1 MSNFNC
7 QNEVNMAKEPLKVL
21 QLFLESSSAMDKL
34 RCLTTTALSSV
45 TKNTLMGTHF
55 PS

>member
-1 MSNFNC
+1 MLNFIC
-7 QNEVNMAKEPLKVL
+7 QNEVNMANETLKVL

-34 RCLTTTALSSV
+34 RCLTTTALSPV
-45 TKNTLMGTHF
+45 TKYTLMGTHF